1 MPVKIPRDAVDRRVH
16 DLFAD
21 QSRRT
26 PDALAVVCGD
36 ARLTYSELDRR
47 SDSLAAHLQSLGA
60 RPEVLV
66 GIYLERSIEMLV
78 ALLAVMKSGGAYL
91 PLDPDFPSERIAHMV
106 ADAAS
111 PLIITQA
118 SLRETLPPTSARLVV
133 IEECDISE
141 EGKPDTSPERA
152 ATPSSSA
159 YVIYTSGS
167 TGTPKG
173 VVIEHRSVVNFL
185 LSMAEEPG
193 LGPRDA
199 LLAVTTLSFDI
210 AVLELLLPL
219 VVGAR
224 TVLASRDEAT
234 DGDLLQRLL
243 AESGATVMQATP
255 SSWRLLVEA
264 GWGGGPDFKILC
276 GGEALPVDLAREL
289 QERAGSVWNMYGP
302 TETTVWST
310 CYRLPSADAP
320 VLIGRPIAN
329 TQVYVLNRSLQ
340 PVPVGVPGDL
350 WIGGAGVARGYL
362 GRDELTAERFLPD
375 PFQDADDSRMYKTGD
390 VGRYLRDG
398 NLEYRSRVDNQ
409 VKVRGFRI
417 ELGEIEAAVST
428 HPAVRQAV
436 AKVLHPGSGDARIAA
451 YLVPIDGGEFP
462 SPSELRDHLRQTL
475 PQYMIPQYF
484 VRVDELPLTPNGKVD
499 RAQLPPPSDDPG
511 LLAET
516 FVEPR
521 SPAERAVAEAWGEVL
536 EMPRVSVDANFFDLG
551 GHSVLAVRAVA
562 RLRKELGV
570 AVSLRQL
577 FQAPSVEAL
586 AREIETLPGGPG
598 ASADEREDVVF

>member
-1 MPVKIPRDAVDRRVH
+1 MLVKIPRDAVERRVH
-16 DLFAD
+16 DLFAE
-21 QSRRT
+21 QAKRT
-26 PDALAVVCGD
+26 PDALAVVCGE
-36 ARLTYSELDRR
+36 ARLTYAELDRQ
-47 SDSLAAHLQSLGA
+47 SDALAARLQSLGA
-60 RPEVLV
+60 RREVLV

-78 ALLAVMKSGGAYL
+78 ALLAVMKSGGAYV
-91 PLDPDFPSERIAHMV
+91 PLDPDFPAERIAQMV

-111 PLIITQA
+111 PLIITQE

-133 IEECDISE
+133 IEECDLSGDE
-141 EGKPDTSPERA
+141 LPDVSPERA
-152 ATPSSSA
+152 ASPSSSA

-193 LGPRDA
+193 LGPEDV

-224 TVLASRDEAT
+224 TVVASRDEST

-243 AESGATVMQATP
+243 ADSGATVMQATP
-255 SSWRLLVEA
+255 SSWRLLLEA
-264 GWGGGPDFKILC
+264 GWTGGPGFKILC
-276 GGEALPVDLAREL
+276 GGEALPIDLARDL

-310 CYRLPSADAP
+310 CHRLPSADAP

-329 TQVYVLNRSLQ
+329 TQVYVLSRTLQ

-362 GRDELTAERFLPD
+362 GRDELTAERFRPD
-375 PFQDADDSRMYKTGD
+375 PFQDADGSRMYRTGD

-417 ELGEIEAAVST
+417 ELGEIETAVSA
-428 HPAVRQAV
+428 HPAIRQAV
-436 AKVLHPGSGDARIAA
+436 ATVLHPGSGDARIAA
-451 YLVPIDGGEFP
+451 YLVPVDGEEFP
-462 SPSELRDHLRQTL
+462 SPSEVRNHLRQTL

-484 VRVDELPLTPNGKVD
+484 VRVEELPLTPNGKVD
-499 RAQLPPPSDDPG
+499 RGQLPPPSDDAG
-511 LLAET
+511 LLAEA
-516 FVEPR
+516 FVDPR

-536 EMPRVSVDANFFDLG
+536 GVKRVSADANFFDLG

-577 FQAPSVEAL
+577 FQAPSVETL
-586 AREIETLPGGPG
+586 AREIEALSGASG